1 MINKNKRIIIING
14 TIITPFYLVSGKA
27 IIVEKGR
34 IKEIVNKEEL
44 STATLTG
51 SEVIEGK
58 DEFIVPGYID
68 IHVHGG
74 GGSDV
79 MDGDY
84 EAITRLPLLILIL
97 VLRRFF
103 PLQ

>member
-14 TIITPFYLVSGKA
+14 TIITPFHLVSGKA

-34 IKEIVNKEEL
+34 IGEIMNEEDL

-51 SEVIEGK
+51 AEVIEGK
-58 DEFIVPGYID
+58 DKYIVPGYID

-74 GGSDV
+74 CCSEIFFMIVQKHLTKGLFVGSV
-79 MDGDY
+79 KG
-84 EAITRLPLLILIL
+84 
-97 VLRRFF
+97 
-103 PLQ
+103 

>member
-14 TIITPFYLVSGKA
+14 TIITPFHLVSGKA
-27 IIVEKGR
+27 IIVKKGR

-51 SEVIEGK
+51 AEVIEGK
-58 DEFIVPGYID
+58 DKYIVPGYID

-74 GGSDV
+74 GCSEIFFIIVQKHLTKGLFVGSV
-79 MDGDY
+79 KG
-84 EAITRLPLLILIL
+84 
-97 VLRRFF
+97 
-103 PLQ
+103 